1 MKQEVR
7 ERVNIFY
14 VINITMQTAFVGFCG
29 CLRNHHFMS
38 ISSNFE
44 HMGNS
49 NAIILQESNK
59 YSVAFYRKS
68 VVVLWFQK
76 LNFGFFLY
84 KRFQITFC
92 EQEIHRNKSSASYT
106 GSGLVPIKSENMECE
121 TNEEKHITSA
131 TPFLGSL
138 PVMLA
143 HSWDFQIYLIGEIK
157 NVGSAWVQIRQPAG
171 RMPCLSNFCISEK
184 GIKGHRENA
193 MWWCMW
199 ST

>member
-1 MKQEVR
+1 MTFGLQTKSPEIFKVKKKKKIQVHKLIKSYKVSHSFETGS
-7 ERVNIFY
+7 ERKGEHFLCHTY
-14 VINITMQTAFVGFCG
+14 HITMQTAFVGFCG

-143 HSWDFQIYLIGEIK
+143 HS
-157 NVGSAWVQIRQPAG
+157 
-171 RMPCLSNFCISEK
+171 
-184 GIKGHRENA
+184 
-193 MWWCMW
+193 
-199 ST
+199 